1 MTQEEIKK
9 VVEDMEFNLSMS
21 KEELIKA
28 VDGIKLDENV
38 SPLINS
44 AIDVV
49 EQLISTMEECC
60 LIYGWNKERYNN
72 DSTMLLDLKKRSDF
86 AREKFCE
93 RILGI
98 CNNNHLN

>member
-44 AIDVV
+44 TIDVV

-60 LIYGWNKERYNN
+60 NIYDWNKEQFDNN
-72 DSTMLLDLKKRSDF
+72 STILLNLKERSDT